1 MQIKELRNILEEYDG
16 EMEIIFL
23 DSEREVCELDK
34 ERIFIYMRDR
44 EPKLALQ
51 ELK

>member
-1 MQIKELRNILEEYDG
+1 MQVKELRNILEEYDG
-16 EMEIIFL
+16 EMDIVFL
-23 DSEREVCELDK
+23 DSDREVCELDK
-34 ERIFIYMRDR
+34 GKIFIYTRDK